1 MREGGGNET
10 EENKFREREWNNLKG
25 RRKCKEE
32 VGKERGW
39 QRRKG
44 DKVRK
49 GNREGMRS
57 WNEMGMRESNH
68 GEN

>member
-49 GNREGMRS
+49 QERA
-57 WNEMGMRESNH
+57 
-68 GEN
+68 